1 MKYGKQ
7 SLLRY
12 IRYISAS
19 PGSLPKIRVSNSSR
33 QRIEVNV
40 SASPSHLKGYLLA
53 AAAAVLWGVSG
64 VVTKYLLRRQMRPD
78 ELLVFRTLLASAMLI
93 IWLGLKSPQLLKVR
107 RADLLSLILLGVVGL
122 VLNQG
127 FYYLSLTMVSVG
139 CSLLLQYLAPV
150 HLMIYGV
157 LSKTERVTGGKI
169 AAAFT
174 AICGCAL
181 MVLGQEGGIA
191 RISPA
196 GVMCAIGSGLC
207 FAFYTAYG
215 KQVLKSYDPR
225 TMITYTFLTSAV
237 VWLTIR
243 PPWKIDWAGINFST
257 WVFFIYL
264 AGVATILPFALY
276 SASLRHLEA
285 SRSSLTSMLE
295 PVVAASVAWL
305 WLGEKMEPMQIGG
318 GAAVVGGVLLLQ
330 IESLMR
336 ATGRRRERRDREDGG
351 TGGRRD

>member
-7 SLLRY
+7 SLLS
-12 IRYISAS
+12 YISGS
-19 PGSLPKIRVSNSSR
+19 PSSLPKIRVSKSSQR
-33 QRIEVNV
+33 RIEVNV
-40 SASPSHLKGYLLA
+40 SVLPSQMKGYLLA
-53 AAAAVLWGVSG
+53 AAAAVLWGFSG

-78 ELLVFRTLLASAMLI
+78 ELLVFRTSLATAILI
-93 IWLGLKSPQLLKVR
+93 VWLGLKSPQLLKVR
-107 RADLLSLILLGVVGL
+107 RGDLLSLILLGMVGL
-122 VLNQG
+122 ALNQG
-127 FYYLSLTMVSVG
+127 FYYLSLTMISVG

-181 MVLGQEGGIA
+181 MVLGQQGGIA
-191 RISPA
+191 RISLA

-215 KQVLKSYDPR
+215 KQVLRSYDPR

-243 PPWKIDWAGINFST
+243 PPWKIDWAGISFSM
-257 WVFFIYL
+257 WAFFIYL

-295 PVVAASVAWL
+295 PVIAASVAWL
-305 WLGEKMEPMQIGG
+305 WLGEKMEPMQIAG
-318 GAAVVGGVLLLQ
+318 GAAVVGGVLLLH
-330 IESLMR
+330 IESRMR
-336 ATGRRRERRDREDGG
+336 SLNPFRSSDRS
-351 TGGRRD
+351 

>member
-1 MKYGKQ
+1 
-7 SLLRY
+7 
-12 IRYISAS
+12 
-19 PGSLPKIRVSNSSR
+19 
-33 QRIEVNV
+33 V
-40 SASPSHLKGYLLA
+40 SAPPSHLKGYLLA
-53 AAAAVLWGVSG
+53 AAAAVLWGFSG
-64 VVTKYLLRRQMRPD
+64 VVTKYLLKRQMRPD
-78 ELLVFRTLLASAMLI
+78 ELLVFRTLLAAAILMV
-93 IWLGLKSPQLLKVR
+93 WLGLKSPQLLKVR

-122 VLNQG
+122 ALNQG

-157 LSKTERVTGGKI
+157 LSKTERVTGGKM

-181 MVLGQEGGIA
+181 MLLGQEGGIA
-191 RISPA
+191 RIPPA
-196 GVMCAIGSGLC
+196 GVMCAIGAGLC
-207 FAFYTAYG
+207 FAFYSAYG

-225 TMITYTFLTSAV
+225 TMITYACLTSAV

-243 PPWKIDWAGINFST
+243 PPWKIDWAGIDFSM

-264 AGVATILPFALY
+264 AGVATILPLALY

-295 PVVAASVAWL
+295 PVIAASVAWL
-305 WLGEKMEPMQIGG
+305 WLGERMQPMQIAG

-330 IESLMR
+330 IESQMR
-336 ATGRRRERRDREDGG
+336 STERRRDGERESG
-351 TGGRRD
+351 

>member
-1 MKYGKQ
+1 
-7 SLLRY
+7 
-12 IRYISAS
+12 
-19 PGSLPKIRVSNSSR
+19 
-33 QRIEVNV
+33 V

-53 AAAAVLWGVSG
+53 AAAAVLWGFSG

-78 ELLVFRTLLASAMLI
+78 ELLVFRTLLASAILV
-93 IWLGLKSPQLLKVR
+93 IWLGLKSPRLLKVR

-150 HLMIYGV
+150 HLMVYGV
-157 LSKTERVTGGKI
+157 LSKTERVTGGKM

-181 MVLGQEGGIA
+181 MVLGQEGGVA
-191 RISPA
+191 RISLA

-243 PPWKIDWAGINFST
+243 PPWKIDWAGINFSM

-276 SASLRHLEA
+276 SSSLRYLEA

-295 PVVAASVAWL
+295 PVVATSVAWL
-305 WLGEKMEPMQIGG
+305 WLGEKMEPMQIAG

-330 IESLMR
+330 IESRMR
-336 ATGRRRERRDREDGG
+336 SLNPFRSSDRS
-351 TGGRRD
+351 

>member
-12 IRYISAS
+12 ISAS
-19 PGSLPKIRVSNSSR
+19 PSSLPKIQVSKSSQ

-53 AAAAVLWGVSG
+53 AAAAVLWGFSG

-78 ELLVFRTLLASAMLI
+78 ELLVFRTLLASAILI

-127 FYYLSLTMVSVG
+127 FYYLSLTMISVG

-150 HLMIYGV
+150 HLMVYGA
-157 LSKTERVTGGKI
+157 LSKTERVTGGKM

-181 MVLGQEGGIA
+181 MVLGQEGGVA
-191 RISPA
+191 RISLA

-243 PPWKIDWAGINFST
+243 PPWKIDWAGIGFPM

-295 PVVAASVAWL
+295 PVVATSVAWL
-305 WLGEKMEPMQIGG
+305 WLGEKMEPMQIAG

-330 IESLMR
+330 IESKMR
-336 ATGRRRERRDREDGG
+336 SLNPFRSSDRF
-351 TGGRRD
+351 

>member
-1 MKYGKQ
+1 MKNDHT
-7 SLLRY
+7 SEFLRH
-12 IRYISAS
+12 R
-19 PGSLPKIRVSNSSR
+19 PDL
-33 QRIEVNV
+33 NV
-40 SASPSHLKGYLLA
+40 SAPSHLKGYLLA
-53 AAAAVLWGVSG
+53 AAAAVLWGFSG
-64 VVTKYLLRRQMRPD
+64 AVTKYLLQRQMRPD
-78 ELLVFRTLLASAMLI
+78 ELLVFRTLLAAAILMA
-93 IWLGLKSPQLLKVR
+93 WLGLKSPQLLKVR
-107 RADLLSLILLGVVGL
+107 RADLLSLILLGLVGL
-122 VLNQG
+122 ALNQG
-127 FYYLSLTMVSVG
+127 FYYLSLTMISVG

-157 LSKTERVTGGKI
+157 LSKTERMTGGKI

-181 MVLGQEGGIA
+181 MVLGQEGGLA
-191 RISPA
+191 RLSLA

-237 VWLTIR
+237 VWLTVR
-243 PPWKIDWAGINFST
+243 PPWKIDWAGIGFSM

-295 PVVAASVAWL
+295 PVVATFVAWL
-305 WLGEKMEPMQIGG
+305 WLDEKMELTQIAG

-330 IESLMR
+330 FESLMR
-336 ATGRRRERRDREDGG
+336 QRKGERESKRESKRERASEEERETSD
-351 TGGRRD
+351 